1 MLYYVCQGSF
11 KKVSLFMKHLSL
23 RFKLY
28 GLVIT
33 LLLFMGVSIVMT
45 AQLSLGSMEQRLS
58 NETRATVQGIVM
70 DQLTATAGQYG
81 ELVAGQFETAYQTPE
96 VVRSL
101 ITRNI
106 EADSSGRIS
115 RRDLQETIGTILAEQ
130 EHLSSIYAQFEP
142 DGYDGQDIYF
152 TGGVEEHS
160 SNDGTL
166 EIYYFRG
173 PQGDVQFS
181 RTEDPSTKYL
191 QNRNEFGIR
200 EAEWYLC
207 SMDTLK
213 PCLMEPYEYEIQE
226 GYSEL
231 MTSLVVPVLNSGE
244 FVGVVGVD
252 INLSTLQATIAEVSQ
267 ALFNG
272 ESRVSLLSEGGLLAA
287 SSHYQQHLGRP
298 LREALP
304 ELASEF
310 ATLHQQGGSYDD
322 GKTLA
327 VAYPV
332 KVALP
337 GSEWSLLIELP
348 REVALASVGEIT
360 GLLSSEVAGTAARQT
375 MVGVVVVLI
384 AIAILVLL
392 VRSVTRPLDEIRVRM
407 RNLASAEG
415 DLTRELDIDTHA
427 ELIDLAG
434 GFNAFLARLRE
445 MINDLKE
452 VNGQVRGQAADVG
465 AIARDTD
472 DRTSQQH
479 QDIDSVVTAMNEMS
493 AAAGEVA
500 GFAGEAAE
508 NARAARDGI
517 RFTKD
522 TLGVALQGV
531 DALAGDMD
539 QASSAIG
546 HVAQRSEEINRIIE
560 VIRGIAEQTNLLA
573 LNAAIEAARAGE
585 QGRGFAVV
593 ADEVRTLASKTRES
607 TDEISDMIERLKGD
621 VSGAVTVIQS
631 GVDRATTAVDGT
643 READHSLATVVDR
656 IGTIVEHVTQVAT
669 AAEEQSSVSE
679 EINRNLTQI
688 GDAATD
694 LRELAQRVRHSGE
707 ALDGQ
712 VQVLDRELG
721 RLKT

>member
-1 MLYYVCQGSF
+1 MY
-11 KKVSLFMKHLSL
+11 MKQLSL
-23 RFKLY
+23 RVKLY
-28 GLVIT
+28 ALVIA
-33 LLLFMGVSIVMT
+33 LLLTMGVSIVIT
-45 AQLSLGSMEQRLS
+45 AQLSLSSMEERLTR
-58 NETRATVQGIVM
+58 ETRGTVQTIVM
-70 DQLTATAGQYG
+70 DQLTATAGKYG
-81 ELVAGQFETAYQTPE
+81 ELVTGVFETAYQTPE

-101 ITRNI
+101 ISRNI
-106 EADSSGRIS
+106 AADSSGRIS
-115 RRDLQETIGTILAEQ
+115 RRDLQETIGTVLEEQ
-130 EHLSSIYAQFEP
+130 AHLSSIYAQFEP

-160 SNDGTL
+160 SDEGTL
-166 EIYYFRG
+166 EIYYYRDRAG
-173 PQGDVQFS
+173 NVVFS
-181 RTEDPSTKYL
+181 RTEDPATKYL
-191 QNRNEFGIR
+191 DNRNEFGIR

-207 SMDTLK
+207 SRDSRK
-213 PCLMEPYEYEIQE
+213 PCLMEPYDYEIEE

-231 MTSLVVPVLNSGE
+231 MTSLVVPVINDGE
-244 FVGVVGVD
+244 FAGVVAAD
-252 INLSTLQATIAEVSQ
+252 INLSTLQSTIASVSEE
-267 ALFNG
+267 LFDG
-272 ESRVSLLSEGGLLAA
+272 QSRVTLLSEKGLIAA
-287 SSHYQQHLGRP
+287 SSHYKEQLGRP

-304 ELASEF
+304 DLASEF
-310 ATLHQQGGSYDD
+310 TSLHRNGGSFDN
-322 GKTLA
+322 GEILA
-327 VAYPV
+327 VSYPI

-337 GSEWSLLIELP
+337 GAEWSLLIELP
-348 REVALASVGEIT
+348 RDTALASVNEIT
-360 GLLSSEVAGTAARQT
+360 ALLSDEVTSTATRQT
-375 MVGVVVVLI
+375 VVGIVVVVL
-384 AIAILVLL
+384 AIAVLVLL
-392 VRSVTRPLDEIRVRM
+392 VRSVTRPLDEIRKRM

-445 MINDLKE
+445 MINDLKD
-452 VNGQVRGQAADVG
+452 VNAQVRGQASDVG

-472 DRTSQQH
+472 EQTARQH

-500 GFAGEAAE
+500 GFAGEAAD

-517 RFTKD
+517 KFTQD
-522 TLGVALQGV
+522 TLGTALRGV

-546 HVAQRSEEINRIIE
+546 HVAQRSEEINRILE

-593 ADEVRTLASKTRES
+593 ADEVRTLASRTRES
-607 TDEISDMIERLKGD
+607 TDEISGMIERLKGD
-621 VSGAVTVIQS
+621 VDGAVTVIGT
-631 GVDRATTAVDGT
+631 GVERATSAVEGT
-643 READHSLATVVDR
+643 REASHSLATVVER
-656 IGTIVEHVTQVAT
+656 IATIVEHVTQVAT

-679 EINRNLTQI
+679 EINRNLTHI
-688 GDAATD
+688 GDAAND
-694 LRELAQRVRHSGE
+694 LRELAQRVRQSGD

>member
-1 MLYYVCQGSF
+1 
-11 KKVSLFMKHLSL
+11 
-23 RFKLY
+23 
-28 GLVIT
+28 
-33 LLLFMGVSIVMT
+33 
-45 AQLSLGSMEQRLS
+45 
-58 NETRATVQGIVM
+58 
-70 DQLTATAGQYG
+70 
-81 ELVAGQFETAYQTPE
+81 
-96 VVRSL
+96 
-101 ITRNI
+101 
-106 EADSSGRIS
+106 
-115 RRDLQETIGTILAEQ
+115 
-130 EHLSSIYAQFEP
+130 
-142 DGYDGQDIYF
+142 
-152 TGGVEEHS
+152 
-160 SNDGTL
+160 
-166 EIYYFRG
+166 
-173 PQGDVQFS
+173 
-181 RTEDPSTKYL
+181 
-191 QNRNEFGIR
+191 
-200 EAEWYLC
+200 
-207 SMDTLK
+207 MDTLK

-472 DRTSQQH
+472 DRTSRQH

-539 QASSAIG
+539 
-546 HVAQRSEEINRIIE
+546 
-560 VIRGIAEQTNLLA
+560 
-573 LNAAIEAARAGE
+573 
-585 QGRGFAVV
+585 
-593 ADEVRTLASKTRES
+593 
-607 TDEISDMIERLKGD
+607 
-621 VSGAVTVIQS
+621 
-631 GVDRATTAVDGT
+631 
-643 READHSLATVVDR
+643 
-656 IGTIVEHVTQVAT
+656 
-669 AAEEQSSVSE
+669 
-679 EINRNLTQI
+679 
-688 GDAATD
+688 
-694 LRELAQRVRHSGE
+694 
-707 ALDGQ
+707 
-712 VQVLDRELG
+712 
-721 RLKT
+721 

>member
-1 MLYYVCQGSF
+1 
-11 KKVSLFMKHLSL
+11 MKNLSL

-33 LLLFMGVSIVMT
+33 LLLLMGVSIVMT
-45 AQLSLGSMEQRLS
+45 AQLSLGSMEERLS
-58 NETRATVQGIVM
+58 EETRGTVQDIVM

-81 ELVAGQFETAYQTPE
+81 ELVTGQLETAYQTPA

-106 EADSSGRIS
+106 EADSSGRLS
-115 RRDLQETIGTILAEQ
+115 RRDLQETVGTILSEQ
-130 EHLSSIYAQFEP
+130 KHLSSIYAQFEP
-142 DGYDGQDIYF
+142 DAYDGQDIYF
-152 TGGVEEHS
+152 TDGVDEHS
-160 SNDGTL
+160 SDQGTL
-166 EIYYFRG
+166 EIYYYRD
-173 PQGDVQFS
+173 PQGNVLFS
-181 RTEDPSTKYL
+181 RTEDPATKYL
-191 QNRNEFGIR
+191 DNRNEFGTR

-207 SMDTLK
+207 SRDSLK
-213 PCLMEPYEYEIQE
+213 PCLMEPYDYEIEE

-231 MTSLVVPVLNSGE
+231 MTSLVVPILNNGE
-244 FVGVVGVD
+244 FAGVTGVD
-252 INLSTLQATIAEVSQ
+252 INLSTLQATIAQVSR
-267 ALFNG
+267 ALFDG
-272 ESRVSLLSEGGLLAA
+272 ESKVSLLSEGGLIAA
-287 SSHYQQHLGRP
+287 SSHYQQNLGRP

-304 ELASEF
+304 GLAPDLVR
-310 ATLHQQGGSYDD
+310 LHQQGGRFDD

-332 KVALP
+332 EVALP
-337 GSEWSLLIELP
+337 GTEWSLLIELP
-348 REVALASVGEIT
+348 RDVALASVEEIT
-360 GLLSSEVAGTAARQT
+360 GLLASEVADTAARQT
-375 MVGVVVVLI
+375 LVGMVVVLI
-384 AIAILVLL
+384 AIALLVLL
-392 VRSVTRPLDEIRVRM
+392 VRSVTRPLDEIRDRM
-407 RNLASAEG
+407 RSLASAEG

-427 ELIDLAG
+427 ELIELAG

-452 VNGQVRGQAADVG
+452 VNAEVRGQASDVG

-472 DRTSQQH
+472 DQTERQH

-517 RFTKD
+517 RFTQD
-522 TLGVALQGV
+522 TLRSALKGV
-531 DALAGDMD
+531 DALAGDMG

-593 ADEVRTLASKTRES
+593 ADEVRNLASKTRES
-607 TDEISDMIERLKGD
+607 TDEISEMIERLKGD

-631 GVDRATTAVDGT
+631 GVDRATSAVDGT
-643 READHSLATVVDR
+643 READHSLATVVER
-656 IGTIVEHVTQVAT
+656 IGVIVEHVTQVAT

-694 LRELAQRVRHSGE
+694 LRELAQRVRQSGD

>member
-1 MLYYVCQGSF
+1 MY
-11 KKVSLFMKHLSL
+11 MKQLSL
-23 RFKLY
+23 RVKLY
-28 GLVIT
+28 ALVIA
-33 LLLFMGVSIVMT
+33 LLLTMGVSIVIT
-45 AQLSLGSMEQRLS
+45 AQLSLGSMEERLTR
-58 NETRATVQGIVM
+58 ETRGTVQRIVM
-70 DQLTATAGQYG
+70 DQLSATAGKYG
-81 ELVAGQFETAYQTPE
+81 ELVTGVFETAYQTPE

-115 RRDLQETIGTILAEQ
+115 RRDLQENIGAVLEEQ
-130 EHLSSIYAQFEP
+130 KHLGSIYAQFEP

-160 SNDGTL
+160 SDEGTL
-166 EIYYFRG
+166 EIYYYRDPAG
-173 PQGDVQFS
+173 NVLFS
-181 RTEDPSTKYL
+181 RTEDPATKYL
-191 QNRNEFGIR
+191 DNRNEFGIR

-207 SMDTLK
+207 SRDSLK
-213 PCLMEPYEYEIQE
+213 PCLMEPYEYEIEE

-231 MTSLVVPVLNSGE
+231 MTSLVVPVINNGE
-244 FVGVVGVD
+244 FAGVVGAD
-252 INLSTLQATIAEVSQ
+252 INLSTLQSTIAGVSEE
-267 ALFNG
+267 LFDG
-272 ESRVSLLSEGGLLAA
+272 QSRVTLLSEKGLIAA
-287 SSHYQQHLGRP
+287 SSHYQEHLGRP

-304 ELASEF
+304 DLAGEF
-310 ATLHQQGGSYDD
+310 TSLHRNGGSFDN
-322 GKTLA
+322 GEILA
-327 VAYPV
+327 VSYPI

-337 GSEWSLLIELP
+337 GAEWSLLIELP
-348 REVALASVGEIT
+348 RDTALASVNEIT
-360 GLLSSEVAGTAARQT
+360 ALLSDEVTSTATRQT
-375 MVGVVVVLI
+375 VVGIVVVVL
-384 AIAILVLL
+384 AIAVLVLL
-392 VRSVTRPLDEIRVRM
+392 VRSVTRPLDEIRKRM

-445 MINDLKE
+445 MINDLKD
-452 VNGQVRGQAADVG
+452 VNAQVRGQALDVG

-472 DRTSQQH
+472 EQTARQH

-500 GFAGEAAE
+500 GFAGEAAD

-517 RFTKD
+517 KFTQD
-522 TLGVALQGV
+522 TLGTALRGV

-546 HVAQRSEEINRIIE
+546 HVAQRSEEINRILE

-593 ADEVRTLASKTRES
+593 ADEVRTLASRTRES
-607 TDEISDMIERLKGD
+607 TDEISGMIERLKGD
-621 VSGAVTVIQS
+621 VDGAVTVIGT
-631 GVDRATTAVDGT
+631 GVERATSAVEGT
-643 READHSLATVVDR
+643 REASHSLATVVER
-656 IGTIVEHVTQVAT
+656 IATIVEHVTQVAT

-679 EINRNLTQI
+679 EINRNLTHI
-688 GDAATD
+688 GDAAND
-694 LRELAQRVRHSGE
+694 LRELAQRVRQSGD

>member
-1 MLYYVCQGSF
+1 
-11 KKVSLFMKHLSL
+11 MKHLSL

-33 LLLFMGVSIVMT
+33 LLLFMGVSMVMT
-45 AQLSLGSMEQRLS
+45 AQLSLGSMEERLS
-58 NETRATVQGIVM
+58 IETRATVQGIVM
-70 DQLTATAGQYG
+70 DQLTATAGNYG
-81 ELVAGQFETAYQTPE
+81 ELVTGQFESAYQTPE

-106 EADSSGRIS
+106 EADSSGRVS
-115 RRDLQETIGTILAEQ
+115 RRDLQETIGTILTEQ

-160 SNDGTL
+160 SDEGTL
-166 EIYYFRG
+166 EIYYYRDPKG
-173 PQGDVQFS
+173 EVHFS

-191 QNRNEFGIR
+191 NNRNEFGIR

-231 MTSLVVPVLNSGE
+231 MTSLVVPVLNDGQ
-244 FVGVVGVD
+244 FAGVVGAD
-252 INLSTLQATIAEVSQ
+252 INLSTLQATIAEVSRE
-267 ALFNG
+267 LFNG
-272 ESRVSLLSEGGLLAA
+272 ESRVSLLSEGGLIAA

-304 ELASEF
+304 ERASDF

-360 GLLSSEVAGTAARQT
+360 GLLSSEVASTAARQT

-407 RNLASAEG
+407 RSLASAEG

-445 MINDLKE
+445 MVNDLKE

-472 DRTSQQH
+472 DRTNRQH

-531 DALAGDMD
+531 DALAGDMG

-643 READHSLATVVDR
+643 READHSLATVVGR
-656 IGTIVEHVTQVAT
+656 IDTIVEHVTQVAT

-694 LRELAQRVRHSGE
+694 LRELAQRVRQSGE